1 MHVKSSKCK
10 KLHGR
15 EVCYFL
21 TQKTLNRSLLGMCIS
36 KCMFDSVLCI
46 QDCRE
51 KKKNRQGF
59 QCFIYFAELWLQRWK
74 FTQNQIQ
81 WAPVLAIQVA
91 LKEQPQGLPR
101 CPDNDLSR
109 DGWITTQRRRD
120 KPTFM
125 LSHLPGL
132 FLPQGQGLCVQ
143 LFMFLIKT
151 PFQDSEIRPSQTFWV
166 S

>member
-51 KKKNRQGF
+51 KKKKQTRISVFYLFCWIVAAEVKVYTEPDTMSPCTCHPGSLAGVTTGSSTMSWQWPQQGWVNHNPKEERQTNLHA
-59 QCFIYFAELWLQRWK
+59 ISFAWS
-74 FTQNQIQ
+74 FP
-81 WAPVLAIQVA
+81 APKVR
-91 LKEQPQGLPR
+91 G
-101 CPDNDLSR
+101 
-109 DGWITTQRRRD
+109 
-120 KPTFM
+120 
-125 LSHLPGL
+125 
-132 FLPQGQGLCVQ
+132 CVQ

-151 PFQDSEIRPSQTFWV
+151 QFQDSEIRPSQTFWV